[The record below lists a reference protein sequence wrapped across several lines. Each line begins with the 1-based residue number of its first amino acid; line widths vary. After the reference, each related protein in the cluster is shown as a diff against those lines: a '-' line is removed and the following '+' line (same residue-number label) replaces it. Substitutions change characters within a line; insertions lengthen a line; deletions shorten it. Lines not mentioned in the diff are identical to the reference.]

1 MGWRGAVGA
10 RRPRRVLVS
19 AVVAPRGAVRT
30 AAKIEAVTVGGNVAW
45 GADASYDF
53 RETGWVAGAR
63 RDTPRNLAASRFDD

>member
-1 MGWRGAVGA
+1 MWRIHLHRYISHCTGSGTLS
-10 RRPRRVLVS
+10 PN
-19 AVVAPRGAVRT
+19 T

-63 RDTPRNLAASRFDD
+63 LDTPRSGRARPHYGAGLEL